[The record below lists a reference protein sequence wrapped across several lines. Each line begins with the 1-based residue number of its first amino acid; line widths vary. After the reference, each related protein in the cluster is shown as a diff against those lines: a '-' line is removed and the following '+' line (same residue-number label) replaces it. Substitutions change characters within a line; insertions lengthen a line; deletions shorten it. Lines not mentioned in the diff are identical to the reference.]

1 MTNIDEHGDD
11 PEQNQTPSDEIR
23 PLDNHASSGDIV
35 AAITTLATPTAIAAG
50 IKYGLQ
56 SWDNHVTQQAETRR
70 EQIRQ
75 DGETARAAIA
85 AAQTSAPPDEP
96 ARPAQ

>member
-1 MTNIDEHGDD
+1 MTNLNADGGVAG
-11 PEQNQTPSDEIR
+11 QSKPSSEDVH
-23 PLDNHASSGDIV
+23 PLNNVTVDIV
-35 AAITTLATPTAIAAG
+35 DVLTTVATPTAIAAG

-75 DGETARAAIA
+75 DGETARAVIT
-85 AAQTSAPPDEP
+85 AQIPAPTDDP
-96 ARPAQ
+96 A